1 MAVEMCYAGPAM
13 DRSFQPRQSQMDEYE
28 KRQMVGDIIQRLNE
42 HHENAHL
49 LDLTDET
56 NLPPGTRIRV
66 ASDDGNWIIAK
77 IVENSTGKVL
87 LTSGEVFA
95 IEARAITPR
104 KAIEDV
110 PVEARI
116 IGSLVNCGPLPSRSG
131 DLQVI
136 DGTRLNPSIAIQP
149 HEILPLQIKHWHVL
163 LYEVDGERR
172 VLNGACAVEITL
184 LSGTTFDL
192 WREE

>member
-1 MAVEMCYAGPAM
+1 
-13 DRSFQPRQSQMDEYE
+13 MDEYE
-28 KRQMVGDIIQRLNE
+28 KRQMVEDIIQRLNE

-49 LDLTDET
+49 LDLTDDT

-66 ASDDGNWIIAK
+66 ASDDGNWIIVR

-95 IEARAITPR
+95 VEAGRISAN
-104 KAIEDV
+104 KAIENA
-110 PVEARI
+110 PVEARV
-116 IGSLVNCGPLPSRSG
+116 IGSLVNGGPLPSRYG
-131 DLQVI
+131 DLQVVE
-136 DGTRLNPSIAIQP
+136 GTRLNPAISIQP

-163 LYEVDGERR
+163 LYEVNGERR

-184 LSGTTFDL
+184 PSGTTFDL
-192 WREE
+192 WREDS